1 MVGTHLVVFFF
12 NKGSTAPPP
21 PAATTAGSIRGK
33 RRYSI
38 QLADGSIVYGSYH
51 KLAAQL
57 AAHSGVSVALPA
69 PVDEDEEHMMLAIL
83 LLTV

>member
-12 NKGSTAPPP
+12 NKGSATPP
-21 PAATTAGSIRGK
+21 PAATSAGSIRGR

-38 QLADGSIVYGSYH
+38 QLSDGTVVYGSYH
-51 KLAAQL
+51 KLASMLAQRG
-57 AAHSGVSVALPA
+57 AETVALPE
-69 PVDEDEEHMMLAIL
+69 PENEDEEHMMLAIL